1 MAKHDRKASDD
12 VNDDREADVDLDVSD
27 SEELRPS
34 GKRSARG
41 RRSAGTGA
49 ATAVAE
55 RTTESTATDAG
66 TSRNPFVRIWIFLK
80 QVVSEM
86 RKVVWPTRN
95 EVINYSIAVF
105 VFVVLLTAFIA
116 GLDIG
121 FAKLTLL
128 VFG

>member
-1 MAKHDRKASDD
+1 MAKRDRKASGD
-12 VNDDREADVDLDVSD
+12 VNDDLEVDADLAESD
-27 SEELRPS
+27 SAELRPS

-41 RRSAGTGA
+41 RRSAGSGA

-55 RTTESTATDAG
+55 RTTETPATGTG

-80 QVVSEM
+80 QVVAEM

-95 EVINYSIAVF
+95 EMINYSIAVF
-105 VFVVLLTAFIA
+105 VFVVIITAAIA

>member
-1 MAKHDRKASDD
+1 MAKRDHKASD
-12 VNDDREADVDLDVSD
+12 VNDDRAVDVDLEQSD
-27 SEELRPS
+27 SEELKPT

-41 RRSAGTGA
+41 RRTSGA

-55 RTTESTATDAG
+55 RTADAVVTDTSA
-66 TSRNPFVRIWIFLK
+66 SRNPFAKIWIFLK
-80 QVVSEM
+80 QVLSEM
-86 RKVVWPTRN
+86 RKVVWPTRS
-95 EVINYSIAVF
+95 ELVNYSIVVF
-105 VFVVLLTAFIA
+105 VFVVILTAIVA

>member
-12 VNDDREADVDLDVSD
+12 VNDDREADVDVAD

-55 RTTESTATDAG
+55 RTAESTDTTTG
-66 TSRNPFVRIWIFLK
+66 VSRNPFVRIWIFLK

-105 VFVVLLTAFIA
+105 VFVVLLTALIS